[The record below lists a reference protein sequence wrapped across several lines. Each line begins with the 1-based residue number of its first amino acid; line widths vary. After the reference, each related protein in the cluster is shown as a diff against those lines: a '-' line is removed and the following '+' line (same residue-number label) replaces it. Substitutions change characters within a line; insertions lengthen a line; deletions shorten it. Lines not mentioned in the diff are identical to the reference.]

1 MTHREV
7 PRWIGLGALLMGLL
21 LVNGCARPVNRAA
34 ERRIR
39 EALPSL
45 LGPAKAYR
53 VHVESSPLNTISGRL
68 ARVLVDADDLQLPN
82 GLLVQHLHLDLKGVD
97 FDTQH
102 KQLRH
107 IDSAHF
113 LAAVDENALTLY
125 LIGQE
130 TEELNLQDLQIHI
143 LPNNI
148 LRIAGKRTVLG
159 VGVPFSISGPVRL
172 VGADRIE
179 LDPEHLTLVGIR
191 VPDLLFGFIKSRF
204 ESAIT
209 LSNLPFPIHLTALH
223 TQPGQLILEG
233 DADVGKMADAVNRR
247 VQDATQSGVY
257 SN

>member
-1 MTHREV
+1 MAHRKV
-7 PRWIGLGALLMGLL
+7 LRWIGLGTLLVALLF
-21 LVNGCARPVNRAA
+21 VNGCTRPINRTA

-53 VHVESSPLNTISGRL
+53 VHVESSPLNTLSGRL
-68 ARVLVDADDLQLPN
+68 AHVLIDADDLQLPN
-82 GLLVQHLHLDLKGVD
+82 GLLLQHLHLDLKGVD

-113 LAAVDENALTLY
+113 QAVVDENALTLY

-130 TEELNLQDLQIHI
+130 TEELNLRDLQVHI

-148 LRIAGKRTVLG
+148 LQIAGERTVLG
-159 VGVPFSISGPVRL
+159 VGVPFSISGPIRL
-172 VGADRIE
+172 MGPDRIE
-179 LDPEHLTLVGIR
+179 LDPDRLTLVGIH

-209 LSNLPFPIHLTALH
+209 FSNLPFPIRLTSLH
-223 TQPGQLILEG
+223 TQSGQLFLEG

-247 VQDATQSGVY
+247 VQEASQGVVY